1 MKNSWCF
8 LFCLIVMILAANF
21 TNAYPLSNYEVT
33 FRTTY
38 QTMKHIQLTFHP
50 KFKYEDKDAIKSYNT
65 DNYHNMNKRVIV
77 PISKLVKIY
86 RGIQEILDALQ
97 TKTRHWLKLS
107 EAINYNAFFTRSN
120 LRTR

>member
-1 MKNSWCF
+1 MKQF
-8 LFCLIVMILAANF
+8 
-21 TNAYPLSNYEVT
+21 
-33 FRTTY
+33 
-38 QTMKHIQLTFHP
+38 QLTFHP
-50 KFKYEDKDAIKSYNT
+50 KFKYEDMKDIKSYNT
-65 DNYHNMNKRVIV
+65 DHNINKRVIV

-107 EAINYNAFFTRSN
+107 EAINYNTFFTRSN

>member
-1 MKNSWCF
+1 MK
-8 LFCLIVMILAANF
+8 
-21 TNAYPLSNYEVT
+21 
-33 FRTTY
+33 
-38 QTMKHIQLTFHP
+38 QIQLTFHP
-50 KFKYEDKDAIKSYNT
+50 KFKYEDMEDSKSYNT

-97 TKTRHWLKLS
+97 RETRHWLKLS
-107 EAINYNAFFTRSN
+107 EAVNYNAFFTRSN